1 MSEVNAVRF
10 PELIEGNRLLTA
22 PEVQEILGVGKS
34 TLYSLLKSK
43 KDPIPS
49 IKIGNSRRYKL
60 DKLLWWI
67 EKHEQ

>member
-1 MSEVNAVRF
+1 MVELDVQKF
-10 PELIEGNRLLTA
+10 PESVVGNRLLS
-22 PEVQEILGVGKS
+22 PREVQEILGVGKT
-34 TLYSLLKSK
+34 TLYGLLQSK

-49 IKIGNSRRYKL
+49 IKIGNSRRFKL